1 MLSIHGTKVSH
12 SNRRKKSGRGR
23 FLYKKERI
31 AIGHNSFEP
40 QQLNGSHDDF
50 NNEVSEEN
58 FQACQAYGVS
68 MNDGSSTTERR
79 RIILPLARRNF
90 SK

>member
-1 MLSIHGTKVSH
+1 MEQKWVTQIAVKNPGVGASC
-12 SNRRKKSGRGR
+12 
-23 FLYKKERI
+23 KKERI

-68 MNDGSSTTERR
+68 MNDGSSTSGD
-79 RIILPLARRNF
+79 A
-90 SK
+90 

>member
-1 MLSIHGTKVSH
+1 MEQKWVTQIAVKNPGVGASC
-12 SNRRKKSGRGR
+12 
-23 FLYKKERI
+23 KKERI

-79 RIILPLARRNF
+79 RIIFPLARRNF

>member
-12 SNRRKKSGRGR
+12 SNRKKSGRGR

-50 NNEVSEEN
+50 NNEDQKKTS
-58 FQACQAYGVS
+58 AKGVPGLL
-68 MNDGSSTTERR
+68 ME
-79 RIILPLARRNF
+79 LA
-90 SK
+90 

>member
-1 MLSIHGTKVSH
+1 MEQKWVTQIAVKNPGVGASC
-12 SNRRKKSGRGR
+12 
-23 FLYKKERI
+23 KKERK

-79 RIILPLARRNF
+79 RIIFPLARRNF